1 MSNLYLVATPIGNL
15 ADITLRAKNI
25 LAEVDFILAE
35 DTRVTKKLLDHYK
48 IFTKTLTWH
57 QHSNERDWQK
67 IKSILEAGSDI
78 ALVTDA
84 GTPGVSDPGGQ
95 LVAKVSLELPTV
107 KIIPIPGASS
117 LTAIMSVAGI
127 ALDDFLFLGFLPHKK
142 GRQTLIAEI
151 KASKRPVI
159 FFESVHRILKALE
172 SLSDCEKQLIV
183 GRELTKTFETIY
195 RGQAKDILAILQK
208 DKSQLKGEF
217 VIIVDNYVRK
227 K

>member
-1 MSNLYLVATPIGNL
+1 M
-15 ADITLRAKNI
+15 
-25 LAEVDFILAE
+25 
-35 DTRVTKKLLDHYK
+35 
-48 IFTKTLTWH
+48 
-57 QHSNERDWQK
+57 
-67 IKSILEAGSDI
+67 
-78 ALVTDA
+78 
-84 GTPGVSDPGGQ
+84 
-95 LVAKVSLELPTV
+95 
-107 KIIPIPGASS
+107 
-117 LTAIMSVAGI
+117 
-127 ALDDFLFLGFLPHKK
+127 
-142 GRQTLIAEI
+142 
-151 KASKRPVI
+151 I